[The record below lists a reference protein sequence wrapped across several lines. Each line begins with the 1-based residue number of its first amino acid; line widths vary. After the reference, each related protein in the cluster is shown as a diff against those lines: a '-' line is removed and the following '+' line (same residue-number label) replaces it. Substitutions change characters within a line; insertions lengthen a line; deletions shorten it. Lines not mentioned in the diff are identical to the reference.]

1 MLNVLSNRIQPNC
14 RWGCHEVGGIGQH
27 IVSSDYPWLYVYITS
42 LFFSFLSKSACTK
55 LRAPVNLDSRFVDRI
70 AAEDEESVQTLNRV
84 LFSLLRSGRLQDA
97 KTLLDNVGL
106 SALSAFIFI
115 REFLNSPKL
124 SPLDRFDDNFGLAQ
138 SRMHFKQ
145 AAKDLIPMVE

>member
-1 MLNVLSNRIQPNC
+1 
-14 RWGCHEVGGIGQH
+14 
-27 IVSSDYPWLYVYITS
+27 
-42 LFFSFLSKSACTK
+42 
-55 LRAPVNLDSRFVDRI
+55 VDRI

-84 LFSLLRSGRLQDA
+84 LFSLLRSDRLQDA

-124 SPLDRFDDNFGLAQ
+124 SPLDRFDDHFGLAQ